1 MWKFFV
7 QEKNER
13 EKQEERNNRYP
24 SRKKERKRRNVR
36 VKNVHRG
43 GRSSVPRCDR
53 DDPERWFLD
62 EEINLISWNA
72 SVASCDKTST
82 IIESIEAETNRR
94 RVRLLVFPSSSI
106 LTLLPCKSSW
116 PGCLVHRDQK
126 SNIFYLAL
134 NSKFHFD
141 KRYV

>member
-1 MWKFFV
+1 MNNQLSIKVKFFV

-53 DDPERWFLD
+53 DDPER
-62 EEINLISWNA
+62 
-72 SVASCDKTST
+72 
-82 IIESIEAETNRR
+82 
-94 RVRLLVFPSSSI
+94 
-106 LTLLPCKSSW
+106 
-116 PGCLVHRDQK
+116 
-126 SNIFYLAL
+126 
-134 NSKFHFD
+134 
-141 KRYV
+141 